1 VPKPIPQ
8 PAADLQGI
16 GRLAIDAVV
25 GVTDLVEAMHATI
38 AASVVKPKRA
48 ANGRTDGVTGLVY
61 RSVRGVTSLVGKGID
76 VAFAQLV
83 PLFNPRE
90 TLPRR
95 EALLAALNGV
105 LGDYLHSSGNPLAL
119 GMQLRTGGAPLSLER
134 KALAASFPK
143 AGGKLLVL
151 VHGLCLGDL
160 QWRRNEHD
168 HGAALAASLGYT
180 PLYLNYNT
188 GLHVSTNGRQFA
200 ELLETLVKEWPVP
213 VREVAIV
220 AHSMGGLVARS
231 ACHYGTRGNH
241 RWNRHLRKLVF
252 LGTPHHGA
260 PLERGGNWVNVLLE
274 VSPYSAP
281 FARLAKLRSAG
292 ITDLRHGSVLE
303 EDWDSADRFA
313 ADGAAIRRMVPLPER
328 VLCFA
333 AAATT
338 GKREGDL
345 GDRLVGDGLVPVD
358 SALGRH
364 AKPQSALRIPR
375 ERRWIGLGMN
385 HLDLLDRPE
394 VYRQLK
400 RWLASD
406 GIDGPGFMPPKP
418 ARS

>member
-1 VPKPIPQ
+1 VKAK
-8 PAADLQGI
+8 PAAG
-16 GRLAIDAVV
+16 AKAKP
-25 GVTDLVEAMHATI
+25 
-38 AASVVKPKRA
+38 AAKS
-48 ANGRTDGVTGLVY
+48 RTSGVTGLVY
-61 RSVRGVTSLVGKGID
+61 KSVRGVTGLVGMGID

-83 PLFNPRE
+83 PLFAPRE

-119 GMQLRTGGAPLSLER
+119 GMQLRTGGVPLTLER
-134 KALAASFPK
+134 KALAATFPK

-180 PLYLNYNT
+180 PLYLNYNS
-188 GLHVSTNGRQFA
+188 GLHVSTNGRQFS
-200 ELLETLVKEWPVP
+200 ELLDKLVAEWPVP

-231 ACHYGTRGNH
+231 AAHYATRGNH
-241 RWNRHLRKLVF
+241 RWSRHLRKLVF

-260 PLERGGNWVNVLLE
+260 PLERGGNWVNVLLD

-292 ITDLRHGSVLE
+292 ITDLRHGSVLD
-303 EDWDSADRFA
+303 EDWESTDRFA
-313 ADGAAIRRMVPLPER
+313 ADDTGPIRRMVPLPER

-345 GDRLVGDGLVPVD
+345 GDRVAGDGLVTID

-375 ERRWIGLGMN
+375 ERRWIGLAMN

-406 GIDGPGFMPPKP
+406 GIDGPGFMPPK
-418 ARS
+418 ATETKASA